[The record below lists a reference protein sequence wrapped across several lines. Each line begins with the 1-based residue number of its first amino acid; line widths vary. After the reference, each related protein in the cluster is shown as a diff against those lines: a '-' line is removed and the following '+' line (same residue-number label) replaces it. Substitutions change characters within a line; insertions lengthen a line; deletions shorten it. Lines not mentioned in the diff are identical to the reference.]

1 MGYRNRDKVRM
12 MVCNICGEPFNP
24 ACLSE
29 VFEHEHR
36 GISTDKEYYGEEVE
50 LDIPPQTTSLED

>member
-1 MGYRNRDKVRM
+1 M